1 MTQVRRSLAYTA
13 LDSYAA
19 VVMQIIST
27 AIIARILTPA
37 ETGVFAVAAVFA
49 SLASNFRDFGV
60 GEFLIQE
67 KTLSNDTIRAALT
80 VNIVVSWL
88 MAALLVALAP
98 LVASFYRDAGVGEVI
113 KIQALSFLLIP
124 FGAITMAW
132 LRREMNFKPI
142 FWIGL
147 AANLSAFAVSVG
159 MALAGFGYLS
169 LAWGSLAN
177 VAVTVLASTLA
188 RPAGFP
194 LLPGRRDIGRV
205 VRFGKFTSGIYLFG
219 QLGKSAPELIVG
231 RLQGMAAV
239 GMLSRGGGLVEIFNR
254 LVVRAVMPV
263 CLPFFARDVRETGT
277 PRRGLLAS
285 IAYITGLGWP
295 FLLCMAVAAYA
306 AIRLMYGPQWMAAV
320 PLAQVLCLV
329 AAIELVFFASK
340 EALLSM
346 GQARDGNTLQMSVQ
360 SMRVVSLLAAVPFG
374 LQAACWGLVVA
385 AIGGAVHSYWML
397 GRHAMVSLRELL
409 MVLARSAQVSVATAL
424 PLLIIVLVWPIGEH
438 NYLMVAAGGTAACLP
453 CWLGALRWARHPL
466 WPEITSLLSRIRP
479 GGRPA

>member
-37 ETGVFAVAAVFA
+37 QTGVFAVAAVFA

-67 KTLSNDTIRAALT
+67 KTLSNDTIRSALT
-80 VNIVVSWL
+80 VNIVVSWT
-88 MAALLVALAP
+88 MAALLAAISPIVAT
-98 LVASFYRDAGVGEVI
+98 FYRDPGVGDVI
-113 KIQALSFLLIP
+113 RIQALSFLLIP

-147 AANLSAFAVSVG
+147 TANLSSFAVSVSL
-159 MALAGFGYLS
+159 ALAGYGYLS

-177 VAVTVLASTLA
+177 VVVTVLASTLA

-205 VRFGKFTSGIYLFG
+205 VRFGKFASGIYLFG

-231 RLQGMAAV
+231 RVHDMAAV
-239 GMLSRGGGLVEIFNR
+239 GMFSRGGGFVEIFNR

-263 CLPFFARDVRETGT
+263 CLPFFAKDVRETGT

-285 IAYITGLGWP
+285 IAYITGMGWP
-295 FLLCMAVAAYA
+295 FLLCMAIAAYA

-329 AAIELVFFASK
+329 AAIELVYFASK
-340 EALLSM
+340 EVLLSM
-346 GQARDGNTLQMSVQ
+346 GRASDGNYLQMSVQ

-374 LQAACWGLVVA
+374 LQAACWGLVA
-385 AIGGAVHSYWML
+385 AAAGGAVHSHYML
-397 GRHAMVSLRELL
+397 ARHGMVSLRELAPVLMRSAKVTVITAAPLLL
-409 MVLARSAQVSVATAL
+409 MVLNWPVGEGNYIAVA
-424 PLLIIVLVWPIGEH
+424 LVG
-438 NYLMVAAGGTAACLP
+438 AAACLP
-453 CWLGALRWARHPL
+453 CWLAALRWTDHPL
-466 WPEITSLLSRIRP
+466 WQEFANLASRLRQ
-479 GGRPA
+479 RKK